1 MSTSEVSGGERVQ
14 YIFQDIF
21 VKSLE
26 ISLSPAEEVNPCE
39 DLTDDDLKKPHVPNP
54 LYLCQKSHFK
64 FTSEGK

>member
-21 VKSLE
+21 VKK
-26 ISLSPAEEVNPCE
+26 EVNPCE